1 MTGKE
6 EEGMAAKKMKATAK
20 RKAGRKKTGP
30 QSIKFCPD
38 KKSKKKK

>member
-20 RKAGRKKTGP
+20 KKTA
-30 QSIKFCPD
+30 
-38 KKSKKKK
+38 KKGKGSPFRPPACTETGKKK